1 MAILVELQKQGEKND
16 CTEVQL
22 MFEQEMKKLMN
33 KLEESF
39 AKHDSLMKTN
49 EDLNKFILDLQ
60 TNKDNL
66 QKENQQL

>member
-1 MAILVELQKQGEKND
+1 MLAILVTLQKQGEKNN

-22 MFEQEMKKLMN
+22 MFEQELKKLMT

-49 EDLNKFILDLQ
+49 QELNQFIMTL
-60 TNKDNL
+60 
-66 QKENQQL
+66 